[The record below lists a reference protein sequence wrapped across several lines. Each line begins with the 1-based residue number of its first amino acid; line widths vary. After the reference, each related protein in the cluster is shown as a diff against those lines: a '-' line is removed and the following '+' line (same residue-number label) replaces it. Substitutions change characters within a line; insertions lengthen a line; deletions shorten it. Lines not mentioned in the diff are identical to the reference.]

1 MMSCSSNRLA
11 RDEVE
16 IEERKRCPEKRMID
30 SELAIS
36 VKKVSWRV
44 LRSGDELCLE
54 VGAGMNGSCFKAR
67 EINAMR

>member
-1 MMSCSSNRLA
+1 MG
-11 RDEVE
+11 DVEVE
-16 IEERKRCPEKRMID
+16 GRKRCPKERMID
-30 SELAIS
+30 SKLDIS

-54 VGAGMNGSCFKAR
+54 VGAGMDGSCFKAR